1 MTLYDLT
8 GSPFSARVRIQ
19 IRLKNLPVE
28 IGEPPFSLRSAEFLQ
43 AFPLGKLPLLL
54 LEDKSTI
61 AESTVIID
69 YLEALFPEPP
79 LIPASPVDRAHNS
92 MLIRYAD
99 NHLAQSLSPLF
110 IEFMSPGQ
118 NQAAIAGKLEKLEA
132 ELNKL
137 ECLLKTLPNFRN
149 RSIQTG
155 DVCLVPIFY
164 YALELASWF
173 GVEQIND
180 NLPVASDWWRWANEH
195 PAVHDT
201 VGEIDRAHKSAIKR
215 IQEKS

>member
-1 MTLYDLT
+1 MKLYDLIS
-8 GSPFSARVRIQ
+8 SPYSARVRIQ

-28 IGEPPFSLRSAEFLQ
+28 IEEPPFALRSNEFLR

-54 LEDKSTI
+54 LDDETTI

-69 YLEALFPEPP
+69 YLEALFPELP
-79 LIPASPVDRAHNS
+79 LIPASPVDIAHNS

-99 NHLAQSLSPLF
+99 HHLAQSLSPLF
-110 IEFMSPGQ
+110 IEFMSPEK
-118 NQAAIAGKLEKLEA
+118 NTTAIADKLDKLKS

-137 ECLLKTLPNFRN
+137 EVLLTALPNFRN
-149 RSIQTG
+149 RGIQTG
-155 DVCLVPIFY
+155 DVCLAPIIY
-164 YALELASWF
+164 YATELAGWF

-180 NLPVASDWWRWANEH
+180 DLPVVSDWWRWANDQ

-201 VGEIDRAHKSAIKR
+201 IGEIDRAHKSSIKR
-215 IQEKS
+215 IQGVG